1 MRRAS
6 DVQHGERTGG
16 GRRARDRILTGETR
30 PSPVLSG
37 RRELEHLVLFL
48 GDDLRESALAVGGI
62 EAFLLRA
69 QQLLEQPDLSAEDLR
84 ALVEDEQVVHRIDL
98 LTDALSSLR
107 RSMDRI
113 HLALK
118 SSTGNG

>member
-1 MRRAS
+1 M
-6 DVQHGERTGG
+6 
-16 GRRARDRILTGETR
+16 
-30 PSPVLSG
+30 SG